1 VGRIGLNAVRSSSAS
16 GGEGYV
22 HVAQAEVTGRERI
35 YDRYP
40 DVALELL
47 GSRTF
52 DGRIQRSRTFRRSCA
67 DALAEAAR
75 VF

>member
-1 VGRIGLNAVRSSSAS
+1 M
-16 GGEGYV
+16 

-40 DVALELL
+40 DVALELI